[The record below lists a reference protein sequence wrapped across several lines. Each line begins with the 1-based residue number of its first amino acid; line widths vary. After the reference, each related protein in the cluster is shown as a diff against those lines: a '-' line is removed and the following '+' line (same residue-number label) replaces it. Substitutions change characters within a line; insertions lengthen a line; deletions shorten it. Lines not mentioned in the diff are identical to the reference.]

1 MDRHTEQAIAR
12 FNDWSA
18 TYGEDRISPWFNHYQ
33 ALAMS
38 KLNIEKGSGFLDV
51 GCGTGWAV
59 RQAIRRLRSGRACG
73 IDIAPKMVAKAIAL
87 SPCIDNVEFLPG
99 NSEAIPYPDDTFSS
113 ILCTS
118 SFHHYQ
124 NPVRAL
130 CEMKRVMKSSGTL
143 VILDAARDISWA
155 IWLQDRWRRHL
166 ERSHVRYYTTI
177 EMRALVAEARLTLM
191 DDILTLKAFMDHK
204 KLFTGLM
211 LLQCTK

>member
-18 TYGEDRISPWFNHYQ
+18 TYGEDRISPWFNCHQ

-38 KLNIEKGSGFLDV
+38 KLNIEEGTGFLDV

-59 RQAIRRLRSGRACG
+59 REAVKRLRSGKACG
-73 IDIAPKMVAKAIAL
+73 IDISPKMVDKAIAL
-87 SPCIDNVEFLPG
+87 SRHIDNVEFRPG

-130 CEMKRVMKSSGTL
+130 CEMKRVMKNSGTL
-143 VILDAARDISWA
+143 VILDSARDISWA
-155 IWLQDRWRRHL
+155 IWLQDRWRRYL
-166 ERSHVRYYTTI
+166 ERSHIRYYTTT
-177 EMRALVAEARLTLM
+177 EMKALVAEAELM
-191 DDILTLKAFMDHK
+191 LINDIVTVKAFMDHR

-211 LLQCTK
+211 LIQCGK